1 MACENDCPDCDNQV
15 VDCERAKQLRCKA
28 MAQLEM
34 ILCAPAGPTDIEG
47 VKYESKGAAIAY
59 LRELMDW
66 TYLVCQQAQDEEGP
80 MIEWVGPSPCGQ
92 GDCCG

>member
-1 MACENDCPDCDNQV
+1 MACEGECPDCENAV

-34 ILCAPAGPTDIEG
+34 VLCAPAGPTEIEG

-80 MIEWVGPSPCGQ
+80 LIEWVGPTQCGQ
-92 GDCCG
+92 GDSCG

>member
-1 MACENDCPDCDNQV
+1 
-15 VDCERAKQLRCKA
+15 

-34 ILCAPAGPTDIEG
+34 ILCAPAGPTEIEG